1 VVQAVSHSVVLKRL
15 RYRNL
20 LSTGNYWVEF
30 DFQSDRTQIV
40 CGENGGG
47 KSTFLDALS
56 YVNFN
61 KPYRDI
67 NLPQL
72 INSITNKELLV
83 EEELTVRGKEY
94 LIRRGMKPNIFE
106 IHEDGKLLDK
116 GTSVAEY
123 QKMLEDTILKRTQ
136 KTFCQTVIRGSAN
149 YIPFMKLKAA
159 ERRQVVEDLLDI
171 GVFSTMAEITKDKL
185 KTAKVSAAELDKK
198 LGVLRTKVELETKHQ
213 EQLKSISE
221 EAVDAK
227 AVKLAETEM
236 EVASKLQDADAT
248 LPESEELREK
258 LTKLGPRTDKSRK
271 YENLLPSIKHKI
283 NAAKTEA
290 AFYDKN
296 DVCPTCRQPI
306 EEHFKRSRIDE
317 LHRKAAELEPAKAE
331 LLAEI
336 GAAKEAEQAY
346 EKEYKTLSDAYQV
359 NQTVRNNAVHQANYL
374 KRTIDGLRKE
384 IADMRTKL
392 LQAPQ
397 DDRVK
402 VLQGELHGLE
412 VVEKEVTEEVAV
424 ASQAAMMLKDDGI
437 KASVIR
443 QFVPVM
449 NEYLNKYLEKL
460 DLFVDFRFD
469 DNFNE
474 SIMSRYRDKFSYH
487 SFSEGQKSRIDLA
500 IMFAWLEVIRR
511 RKSTSFNLLV
521 LDEVLDGSLDEV
533 GLELAVAM
541 FLEAAKDMTIV
552 VVSPK
557 PSNYVSKFDKMI
569 KFKLVKN
576 FSQMEIA

>member
-185 KTAKVSAAELDKK
+185 KDAKARSSDLSQKVAILK
-198 LGVLRTKVELETKHQ
+198 TKVEAEERHQAQLRSISDEAVKAKETK
-213 EQLKSISE
+213 
-221 EAVDAK
+221 VR
-227 AVKLAETEM
+227 ETEA
-236 EVASKLQDADAT
+236 EIAQKKAAADAT

-258 LTKLGPRTDKSRK
+258 LASLGPKKDKARK
-271 YENLLPSIKHKI
+271 YETLLPSIKLKI
-283 NAAKTEA
+283 DAAKTEA

-306 EEHFKRSRIDE
+306 EEHFKRSKVDE
-317 LHRKAAELEPAKAE
+317 LLRKATELEPAKAE
-331 LLAEI
+331 LL
-336 GAAKEAEQAY
+336 
-346 EKEYKTLSDAYQV
+346 
-359 NQTVRNNAVHQANYL
+359 
-374 KRTIDGLRKE
+374 
-384 IADMRTKL
+384 
-392 LQAPQ
+392 
-397 DDRVK
+397 
-402 VLQGELHGLE
+402 
-412 VVEKEVTEEVAV
+412 
-424 ASQAAMMLKDDGI
+424 
-437 KASVIR
+437 
-443 QFVPVM
+443 
-449 NEYLNKYLEKL
+449 
-460 DLFVDFRFD
+460 
-469 DNFNE
+469 
-474 SIMSRYRDKFSYH
+474 
-487 SFSEGQKSRIDLA
+487 
-500 IMFAWLEVIRR
+500 
-511 RKSTSFNLLV
+511 
-521 LDEVLDGSLDEV
+521 
-533 GLELAVAM
+533 
-541 FLEAAKDMTIV
+541 
-552 VVSPK
+552 
-557 PSNYVSKFDKMI
+557 
-569 KFKLVKN
+569 
-576 FSQMEIA
+576 